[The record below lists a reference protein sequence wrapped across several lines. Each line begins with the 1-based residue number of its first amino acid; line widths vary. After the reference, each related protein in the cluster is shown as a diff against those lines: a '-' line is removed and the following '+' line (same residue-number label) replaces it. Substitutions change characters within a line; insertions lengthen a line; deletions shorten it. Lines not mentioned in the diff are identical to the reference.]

1 MGQFEFSRFL
11 AEWTLRCRASK
22 PRLKPADRG
31 FIPVARWV
39 RALLTFVVLATA
51 VQSQAPELVP
61 APYLSPRY
69 VAPKNASSRIVVAGP
84 DEPGER
90 LVVTGRVIDGT
101 KLIARA
107 SVYVFHTDAKGV
119 YAPGRS
125 GPDAEL
131 DPRLHGA
138 LRTDADGRYRYDT
151 IRPASYG
158 GNPAHVHYIVIAP
171 GYKPRIFDLWF
182 EDDPI
187 LVARRQAGEPQ
198 IQQSMRNSPYYKA
211 APDLIA
217 IRPVSR
223 DATGIWH
230 AVRDL
235 DMIPE

>member
-1 MGQFEFSRFL
+1 M
-11 AEWTLRCRASK
+11 
-22 PRLKPADRG
+22 
-31 FIPVARWV
+31 

-51 VQSQAPELVP
+51 VQSQAPDLVP
-61 APYLSPRY
+61 APYLSPKY
-69 VAPKNASSRIVVAGP
+69 LAPPDASWSIVVAGP

-90 LVVTGRVIDGT
+90 LVVTGRVIEGT
-101 KLIARA
+101 KLIAGA
-107 SVYVFHTDAKGV
+107 SVYVFHTDAKGF
-119 YAPGRS
+119 YAPDRS

-138 LRTDADGRYRYDT
+138 LRTDAEGRYRYAT
-151 IRPASYG
+151 IRPGSYG
-158 GNPAHVHYIVIAP
+158 GNAAHVHYIVVAR

-182 EDDPI
+182 QDDPI

-198 IQQSMRNSPYYKA
+198 IQQSMRDGSFYKA

-217 IRPVSR
+217 IRPVGR
-223 DATGIWH
+223 DAAGIWH